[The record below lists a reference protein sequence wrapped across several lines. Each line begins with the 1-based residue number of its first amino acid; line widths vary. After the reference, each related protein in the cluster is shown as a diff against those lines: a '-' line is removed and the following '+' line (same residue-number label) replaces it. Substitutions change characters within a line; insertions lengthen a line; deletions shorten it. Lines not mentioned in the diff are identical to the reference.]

1 MTICILGMMV
11 EAMSSLAAEID
22 RVLQNLDAPRAS
34 RLERVLRD
42 SLALALR
49 ELCAARGSEPVPAKT
64 RREQFSRRFAP
75 LTSQPARDLDDI
87 LSENRGG
94 A

>member
-1 MTICILGMMV
+1 MMV
-11 EAMSSLAAEID
+11 VGMSSLAAEID
-22 RVLQNLDAPRAS
+22 RVLQNLDAPKAS
-34 RLERVLRD
+34 RLEGLLRD
-42 SLALALR
+42 SLAVALR
-49 ELCAARGSEPVPAKT
+49 ELCAARGSEPVPTKN

-75 LTSQPARDLDDI
+75 LTSVPARDLDDI

>member
-1 MTICILGMMV
+1 MV
-11 EAMSSLAAEID
+11 VGMSSLAAEID
-22 RVLQNLDAPRAS
+22 RVLQNLDAPKAS
-34 RLERVLRD
+34 RLEGLLRD
-42 SLALALR
+42 SLAVALR
-49 ELCAARGSEPVPAKT
+49 ELCAARGSEPVPTKN

-75 LTSQPARDLDDI
+75 LTSVPARDLDDI

>member
-1 MTICILGMMV
+1 MV

>member
-1 MTICILGMMV
+1 MMV
-11 EAMSSLAAEID
+11 GGMSSLAAEID

-42 SLALALR
+42 SLAVALR
-49 ELCAARGSEPVPAKT
+49 ELCAARGSEPVPTKN

-75 LTSQPARDLDDI
+75 LTSVPARDLDDI
-87 LSENRGG
+87 LSENRGE

>member
-1 MTICILGMMV
+1 MV

-49 ELCAARGSEPVPAKT
+49 EICAARGSEPVPAKT

>member
-1 MTICILGMMV
+1 MV
-11 EAMSSLAAEID
+11 AGMSSLAAEID
-22 RVLQNLDAPRAS
+22 RVLQNLDAPKAS
-34 RLERVLRD
+34 RLERLLRD
-42 SLALALR
+42 SLAVALR
-49 ELCAARGSEPVPAKT
+49 ELCAVRGSEPVPTKN

-75 LTSQPARDLDDI
+75 LTSVPARDLDDI

>member
-49 ELCAARGSEPVPAKT
+49 EICAARGSEPVPAKT

>member
-1 MTICILGMMV
+1 MV
-11 EAMSSLAAEID
+11 AGMSSLAAEID
-22 RVLQNLDAPRAS
+22 RVLQNLDAPKAS
-34 RLERVLRD
+34 RLERLLRD
-42 SLALALR
+42 SLAVALR
-49 ELCAARGSEPVPAKT
+49 EQCAARGSEPVPTKN

-75 LTSQPARDLDDI
+75 LTSVPARDLDDI

>member
-1 MTICILGMMV
+1 MV

-22 RVLQNLDAPRAS
+22 RVLKNLDAPRAS

>member
-1 MTICILGMMV
+1 MMV

>member
-1 MTICILGMMV
+1 MMV
-11 EAMSSLAAEID
+11 GGMSSLAAEID

-42 SLALALR
+42 SLAVALR
-49 ELCAARGSEPVPAKT
+49 ELCAARGSELVPTKN

-75 LTSQPARDLDDI
+75 LTSVPARDLDDI

>member
-1 MTICILGMMV
+1 MMV
-11 EAMSSLAAEID
+11 AGMSSLAAEID
-22 RVLQNLDAPRAS
+22 RVLQNLDAPKAS
-34 RLERVLRD
+34 RLERLLRD
-42 SLALALR
+42 SLAVALR
-49 ELCAARGSEPVPAKT
+49 ELCAARGSEPDPTKN

-75 LTSQPARDLDDI
+75 LTSVPARDLDDI

>member
-1 MTICILGMMV
+1 MV
-11 EAMSSLAAEID
+11 GAKSSLAAEID
-22 RVLQNLDAPRAS
+22 RVLKNLDAPRAS
-34 RLERVLRD
+34 RLERLLRD
-42 SLALALR
+42 SLAVALR
-49 ELCAARGSEPVPAKT
+49 ELCAARGSELVPTKN

-75 LTSQPARDLDDI
+75 LPSVPARDLDDI

>member
-1 MTICILGMMV
+1 
-11 EAMSSLAAEID
+11 MSSLAAEID

>member
-1 MTICILGMMV
+1 MMV
-11 EAMSSLAAEID
+11 GGMSSLAAEID
-22 RVLQNLDAPRAS
+22 RVLQNLDAPKAS
-34 RLERVLRD
+34 RLERLLRD
-42 SLALALR
+42 SLAVGLR
-49 ELCAARGSEPVPAKT
+49 ELCAARGSEPVPTKT

-75 LTSQPARDLDDI
+75 LTSVPARDLDDI

>member
-1 MTICILGMMV
+1 MMV

-49 ELCAARGSEPVPAKT
+49 EICAARGSEPVPAKT

>member
-1 MTICILGMMV
+1 MV

-49 ELCAARGSEPVPAKT
+49 ELCAARGSEPVPAKN

-75 LTSQPARDLDDI
+75 LTSQPARNLDDI